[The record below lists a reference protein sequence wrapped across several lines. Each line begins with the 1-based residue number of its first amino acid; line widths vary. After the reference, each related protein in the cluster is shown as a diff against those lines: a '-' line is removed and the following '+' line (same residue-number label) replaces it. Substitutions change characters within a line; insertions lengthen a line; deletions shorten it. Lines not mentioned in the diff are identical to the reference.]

1 MRAASAP
8 SAASTAR
15 AASTDEAAFLARYR
29 PGDFARPS
37 VTVDIVAFSIL
48 DGELRVLLVRRG
60 EHPFKGAWAL
70 PGGFVRVGDGH
81 KDQGED
87 LSAAAARELDMRA
100 SPYDLRRFGFD
111 PIRIEEPSG
120 RAEYVRCQGEI
131 AARAAPLRL
140 ALLSRCER
148 LSAYDGASEGVLPA
162 GKMNGL
168 S

>member
-1 MRAASAP
+1 
-8 SAASTAR
+8 
-15 AASTDEAAFLARYR
+15 
-29 PGDFARPS
+29 
-37 VTVDIVAFSIL
+37 
-48 DGELRVLLVRRG
+48 
-60 EHPFKGAWAL
+60 
-70 PGGFVRVGDGH
+70 
-81 KDQGED
+81 
-87 LSAAAARELDMRA
+87 MRA